1 MNKAAIDDYRVE
13 MLERMA
19 RLEEK
24 HQAHFE
30 VTKEIRVDVKSQNG
44 RVRSLENKQ
53 QWFTGLLAAVTFIF
67 SSLIAWIKG
76 AN

>member
-1 MNKAAIDDYRVE
+1 MNKAAVDHYRDE
-13 MLERMA
+13 MIERMT
-19 RLEEK
+19 RLEER

-44 RVRSLENKQ
+44 RVRHLENKQ
-53 QWFTGLLAAVTFIF
+53 QWFTGILATVTFVF

-76 AN
+76 AS

>member
-1 MNKAAIDDYRVE
+1 MNKVAIDHYRDE
-13 MLERMA
+13 MLERMT
-19 RLEEK
+19 RLEER

-30 VTKEIRVDVKSQNG
+30 VTKEIRGDVKAQNG

-53 QWFTGLLAAVTFIF
+53 QWFAGILATVTFVF

>member
-1 MNKAAIDDYRVE
+1 MNKKEIDLYRDE
-13 MLERMA
+13 MLERMT

-24 HQAHFE
+24 HQSHFE

-44 RVRSLENKQ
+44 RVRTLENRQ
-53 QWFTGLLAAVTFIF
+53 SWFAGTLATITFVF

-76 AN
+76 AS

>member
-1 MNKAAIDDYRVE
+1 MNKKEIDLYRDE
-13 MLERMA
+13 MLVRMA

-30 VTKEIRVDVKSQNG
+30 VTKEIRFDVKSQNG
-44 RVRSLENKQ
+44 RVRTLENRQ
-53 QWFTGLLAAVTFIF
+53 SWFAGTLATITFIF

-76 AN
+76 AS

>member
-53 QWFTGLLAAVTFIF
+53 QWFAGLLAAVTFIF